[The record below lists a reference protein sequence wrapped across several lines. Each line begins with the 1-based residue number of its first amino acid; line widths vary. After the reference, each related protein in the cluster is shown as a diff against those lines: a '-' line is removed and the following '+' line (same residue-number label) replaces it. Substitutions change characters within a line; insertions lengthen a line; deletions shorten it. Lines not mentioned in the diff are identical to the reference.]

1 MAYLTLQVV
10 YRSYRTDSAIDT
22 LIAYAISTGMSK
34 ELVTYVRSDSWSRAV
49 DMVRVSVHCTHSR
62 LALKRRN

>member
-10 YRSYRTDSAIDT
+10 YRNYRTDSAIDT
-22 LIAYAISTGMSK
+22 LIAYATSTGMSK

-49 DMVRVSVHCTHSR
+49 DMVCVFVPCTHSR